1 MDIKSI
7 LYLKNCFVYTDDDK
21 PEMTMPKQ
29 IDVKVTK
36 PQNKNGH
43 GRTRKCP
50 IAGILVTIFGA
61 FINTCQRRCI
71 LFRVS
76 LPLLAFRSP
85 LSKTSGAMFLLLYVF
100 KKLYLQ
106 FQ

>member
-1 MDIKSI
+1 M
-7 LYLKNCFVYTDDDK
+7 V
-21 PEMTMPKQ
+21 MPKQ

-61 FINTCQRRCI
+61 FKNICQRRCI

-76 LPLLAFRSP
+76 LPLLTVRSP
-85 LSKTSGAMFLLLYVF
+85 LLKTSGATFLLLNVF
-100 KKLYLQ
+100 KKFYLQ

>member
-1 MDIKSI
+1 MIYKFTQSFKMIFPMKKPVNATVLQKSDTYMDIKSI

-21 PEMTMPKQ
+21 PEMTMPKR

-50 IAGILVTIFGA
+50 IAGI
-61 FINTCQRRCI
+61 
-71 LFRVS
+71 
-76 LPLLAFRSP
+76 
-85 LSKTSGAMFLLLYVF
+85 
-100 KKLYLQ
+100 
-106 FQ
+106 